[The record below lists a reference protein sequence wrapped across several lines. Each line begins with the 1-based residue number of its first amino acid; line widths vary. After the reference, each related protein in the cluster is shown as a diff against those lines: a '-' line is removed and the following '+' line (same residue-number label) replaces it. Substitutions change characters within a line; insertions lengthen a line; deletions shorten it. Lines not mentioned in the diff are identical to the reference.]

1 MIHSVCIVTIVRMT
15 TLKTGA
21 KSLDPTYFGVDTLMW
36 TGVEANVGIMCACL
50 PLLRP
55 ILNKFFPWFAR
66 RTTQGTPTRPSYVV
80 NGSAVTRT
88 TNYKDGGGSWGSWGK
103 GQNVIMSNV
112 SGGRRA
118 SRGSSEAGI
127 TEGITVVRKL
137 DIEDGDVSV
146 EDCGSDAARQET
158 HATSRKFDI

>member
-1 MIHSVCIVTIVRMT
+1 MT

-55 ILNKFFPWFAR
+55 LLNKVFPWFAR
-66 RTTQGTPTRPSYVV
+66 RTTQGTPTGPSYVV
-80 NGSAVTRT
+80 DGSAPTRT
-88 TNYKDGGGSWGSWGK
+88 NNYNNGGGSWINWGK
-103 GQNVIMSNV
+103 GQNVVMSNV
-112 SGGRRA
+112 SGGMRA

-127 TEGITVVRKL
+127 TDGITVVRKV
-137 DIEDGDVSV
+137 DIEDGDISV
-146 EDCGSDAARQET
+146 EDFGSDPVRQESQT
-158 HATSRKFDI
+158 ASSKFVL